1 MANNKRNYE
10 ATLVLDTR
18 GSKDSADAMI
28 SKVSEIIV
36 ALDGDVKKVE
46 NLGLRDLAR
55 PQAADFL
62 NAAYVRIGFESN
74 PTGPAV
80 IKEKLRLDKSIDR
93 ILIEQTQDG

>member
-46 NLGLRDLAR
+46 NLGGLMERWTSRHFRLRTVYSAHSAPPACRAR
-55 PQAADFL
+55 LP
-62 NAAYVRIGFESN
+62 SN
-74 PTGPAV
+74 
-80 IKEKLRLDKSIDR
+80 R
-93 ILIEQTQDG
+93 